1 MASSDESDKLE
12 NVNSEETTDHD
23 EMIDSSSDNLNK
35 QPLTNEHLDN
45 NHDDE
50 NNHQNG
56 INENDADDDNLGEA
70 PAKFSLDSKFLKDET
85 SESSFD
91 FKVNGSVPNVIF
103 ICKFLIFKETF
114 FQFENV
120 YFKIPSQIVCFGL
133 LLNLVMNKHRKKQ

>member
-103 ICKFLIFKETF
+103 ICKFLIFKEAL
-114 FQFENV
+114 
-120 YFKIPSQIVCFGL
+120 I
-133 LLNLVMNKHRKKQ
+133 